1 MIDWK
6 AFGPT
11 GSHGV
16 RIWTLVVYGVLVQQI
31 VSEVLDN
38 DKLSGAKLAEAIVL
52 LGLLAQVTTHTLGKS
67 DADWGQLQYYI
78 ILSVTSVVYSALN
91 KNFTFSLNTLSTSL
105 TNTEIAILWVAG
117 GAVGLALLYSIQ
129 HARAPDIQHAKAPDI
144 QHARAPDNTLVAWAC
159 GVALICIVNVF
170 AADNGPDVYYHF
182 HHGLIAWFFFAVF
195 VCIDGNWSMR
205 FAAVA
210 LGVMIHGGATW
221 GAADFEFALNST
233 GTGLEWY
240 WHAISLVVFLAWTC
254 FISQLRTTI
263 RAPHSQQGSNTASM
277 KKASGNEA
285 SSNEATLLRG
295 IRI

>member
-16 RIWTLVVYGVLVQQI
+16 RIWTLVVYGVLFQQI

-52 LGLLAQVTTHTLGKS
+52 LGLLAQVTTHTLSKS
-67 DADWGQLQYYI
+67 NADWGQVQYYI
-78 ILSVTSVVYSALN
+78 IVSVTSVVYSALN
-91 KNFTFSLNTLSTSL
+91 ENFTFSLNTLSTSL
-105 TNTEIAILWVAG
+105 TNTEIAILSVAG

-129 HARAPDIQHAKAPDI
+129 RAKAPDI
-144 QHARAPDNTLVAWAC
+144 TLVAWAC

-195 VCIDGNWSMR
+195 VCIGGDWPMR

-240 WHAISLVVFLAWTC
+240 WHAISLVVFLAWTW
-254 FISQLRTTI
+254 FISQQQTTI
-263 RAPHSQQGSNTASM
+263 RESSNTASRNE
-277 KKASGNEA
+277 ASGNGA
-285 SSNEATLLRG
+285 PLAPALR
-295 IRI
+295 I

>member
-1 MIDWK
+1 MVNWK

-16 RIWTLVVYGVLVQQI
+16 RIWTLVVYGVLFQQLA
-31 VSEVLDN
+31 SEGLNN
-38 DKLSGAKLAEAIVL
+38 DKLSGAKLTEAIVL
-52 LGLLAQVTTHTLGKS
+52 LGLLAQVTTHTLGKP
-67 DADWGQLQYYI
+67 DADWGDTQYYI
-78 ILSVTSVVYSALN
+78 LVSITSVVYSALN
-91 KNFTFSLNTLSTSL
+91 ENFSFSLNTTSTSL
-105 TNTEIAILWVAG
+105 TNTEIAILSVAG
-117 GAVGLALLYSIQ
+117 GAVSLALLYSLQ
-129 HARAPDIQHAKAPDI
+129 RAKL
-144 QHARAPDNTLVAWAC
+144 PDNTLVAWAC

-195 VCIDGNWSMR
+195 VCIGGDWPMR

-240 WHAISLVVFLAWTC
+240 WHAITLVVFLAWTW
-254 FISQLRTTI
+254 FISQQQTEQKAAKRESTTDTSIKLHLAPTLRI
-263 RAPHSQQGSNTASM
+263 
-277 KKASGNEA
+277 
-285 SSNEATLLRG
+285 
-295 IRI
+295 